1 MDNNFKGTEYLVI
14 GGGLMGCSIAYFL
27 SLGGAK
33 VALFESRN
41 IASGA
46 SGRNGGQVVQLEGRD
61 SNPDTIRKRLSIT
74 QRGCKILGELEK
86 EWGSTLE
93 FRQIGSLDLALNEEE
108 AEQLKEVVKIQNDCG
123 DTDIVWIE
131 GKEVRKLSPSL
142 KIDLLGAR
150 FRPSDGVINPF
161 KLTHGFAQAARK
173 NGAKIFTHQPVKE
186 IVIQKGKAEGV
197 LTNGRFIKAE
207 RAVINVTNA
216 WSPFL
221 TPEIDILPLRQVAV
235 VTERVPELKVF
246 PTEAIMYDQ
255 AIFTTTQT
263 ASGNFVVGGLGTLAR
278 KRQDH
283 YDETVYPVEFRGSTT
298 IIQLLFKDLENINV
312 IRSWAGPMAITADGL
327 PCIGYVPETEKLF
340 IASGFSN
347 GMVYAP
353 MVGKLS
359 SEIILQGKASLPVD
373 ILDPAR
379 YFKTNIKWPEAY
391 NYTVLAEF
399 LSRI

>member
-27 SLGGAK
+27 SLQGAK

-46 SGRNGGQVVQLEGRD
+46 SGRNGGQVIQLEGRD

-74 QRGCKILGELEK
+74 RRGCNLLSELAE
-86 EWGSTLE
+86 EWERDLE
-93 FRQIGSLDLALNEEE
+93 FRQMGSLDLALNEEE
-108 AEQLKEVVKIQNDCG
+108 AQQLKEVVKIQNSCG
-123 DTDIVWIE
+123 DTDIVWLE
-131 GKEVRKLSPSL
+131 EKEVRKLSPSF
-142 KIDLLGAR
+142 KINLLGAR
-150 FRPSDGVINPF
+150 FRSSDGVINPF

-173 NGAKIFTHQPVKE
+173 NGAKIFTHQPVEE
-186 IVIQKGKAEGV
+186 IIIKGGKTEGI
-197 LTNGRFIKAE
+197 LTNGQFIKAE
-207 RAVINVTNA
+207 NAVINATNA

-235 VTERVPELKVF
+235 VTEKVPQLKVF
-246 PTEAIMYDQ
+246 PTEAILYNQ

-263 ASGNFVVGGLGTLAR
+263 VSGNLVVGGLGTLAR

-298 IIQLLFKDLENINV
+298 ILQLLFKNFEDIHI

-327 PCIGYVPETEKLF
+327 PCLGYVPETQNLF

-347 GMVYAP
+347 GMAYAP

-359 SEIILQGKASLPVD
+359 AEIILRGEASLSVD
-373 ILDPAR
+373 ILDPHR
-379 YFKTNIKWPEAY
+379 YFRSNIAWPPEY

-399 LSRI
+399 LSRL